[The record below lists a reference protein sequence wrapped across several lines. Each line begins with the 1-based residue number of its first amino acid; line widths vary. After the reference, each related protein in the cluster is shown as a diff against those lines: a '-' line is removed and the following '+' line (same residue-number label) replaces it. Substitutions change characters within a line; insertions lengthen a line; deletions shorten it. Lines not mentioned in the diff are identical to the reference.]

1 MNVMRRG
8 NGGEGEDIPLL
19 IFIEGERCQIQQSLR
34 QTKASEFP
42 QTFACVKSLFI
53 DDTLRNEGEGD

>member
-1 MNVMRRG
+1 MYDLNVMRRG

-34 QTKASEFP
+34 QTKAKP
-42 QTFACVKSLFI
+42 
-53 DDTLRNEGEGD
+53 RNFLTPLPV